1 MKKKDGKDKEE
12 QKQDLTPKKAA
23 GNKKLIKYKKQEW
36 GIETI
41 EMLFHKGWITK
52 IKFYDDLN
60 YIVSSSLDG
69 MIHIHKIDNLD
80 YKGLTFNL
88 HQKGVNSFVYY
99 KTPM

>member
-1 MKKKDGKDKEE
+1 MV
-12 QKQDLTPKKAA
+12 
-23 GNKKLIKYKKQEW
+23 KYKKQEW

-88 HQKGVNSFVYY
+88 H
-99 KTPM
+99 